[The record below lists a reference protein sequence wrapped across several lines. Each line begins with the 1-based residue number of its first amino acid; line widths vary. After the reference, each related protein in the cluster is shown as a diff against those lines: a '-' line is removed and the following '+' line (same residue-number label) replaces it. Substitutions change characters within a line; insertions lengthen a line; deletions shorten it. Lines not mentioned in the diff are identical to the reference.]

1 MASVIAHGL
10 MFTRWLRLIVVAP
23 VVLLVLAAILPS
35 CGGGSSG
42 ATPTPAPGFA
52 LQNIVIGNGSP
63 TSPTATPSPT
73 KTSTTPTPTLT
84 PRATASPTCIPT
96 TAPLA
101 TPTPV
106 QFNAIGTY
114 LKGKNNL
121 EYTDLTLNPF
131 TFWFS
136 TNPNVL
142 QPPASGAQGGT
153 YFPGAVPPG
162 GTCVCIH
169 ASNSNVSS
177 QLVAVGVGDDG
188 CPGNCPQCA
197 PTATATMTGSPA
209 PGEQPDASST
219 PAAAAR
225 SAGVLMWSFDAGSQL
240 RRRIASGADG
250 SIFFITRD

>member
-63 TSPTATPSPT
+63 TSPTA
-73 KTSTTPTPTLT
+73 
-84 PRATASPTCIPT
+84 SPTCIPT

-142 QPPASGAQGGT
+142 QPPASGAQGG
-153 YFPGAVPPG
+153 
-162 GTCVCIH
+162 
-169 ASNSNVSS
+169 
-177 QLVAVGVGDDG
+177 
-188 CPGNCPQCA
+188 
-197 PTATATMTGSPA
+197 
-209 PGEQPDASST
+209 
-219 PAAAAR
+219 
-225 SAGVLMWSFDAGSQL
+225 
-240 RRRIASGADG
+240 
-250 SIFFITRD
+250 